1 MNIENM
7 RAFLEIASAGSF
19 QAAAE
24 RLHITQSAI
33 SARIISLEDRL
44 NQKLFLRKR
53 SGIELTEAGFRFSR
67 HAQNCVQSWERAQQ
81 EIALPQSYHNLFSL
95 GIQLNFWDRV
105 ATPWTHWMEQ
115 HAPQYATRIFADYS
129 EKLLS
134 LIRDGMLDL
143 SLVYNVRSSRN
154 LDIELF
160 SEEALVL
167 VSTVSRKLNK
177 DWTPGYVYVDW
188 SEDFL
193 NEHTAAFPD
202 SPSPRLSIGSG
213 AVALAHILKNGGS
226 GYFIETEIRHLIDS
240 KQLFRVNNAPEFKR
254 KSFLVSQRNSSI
266 KSSIEMAAQ
275 GLQAI
280 LKSQIQ

>member
-7 RAFLEIASAGSF
+7 RAFLEITSAGSF
-19 QAAAE
+19 QAGAE

-44 NQKLFLRKR
+44 NQKLFYRKR
-53 SGIELTEAGFRFSR
+53 SGVELTEAGFRFLR

-81 EIALPQSYHNLFSL
+81 EIALPQSYDNLFSL
-95 GIQLNFWDRV
+95 GIQINFWDRIT
-105 ATPWTHWMEQ
+105 APWTQWMEQ
-115 HAPQYATRIFADYS
+115 QAPQYATRIFADYS

-143 SLVYNVRSSRN
+143 SLVYNVRSTRN
-154 LDIELF
+154 LEIELF

-167 VSTVSRKLNK
+167 VSTTSRKLST
-177 DWTPGYVYVDW
+177 DWTPGYVYVNW

-193 NEHTAAFPD
+193 TEHTAAFPD
-202 SPSPRLSIGSG
+202 SPTPRLSIGSG
-213 AVALAHILKNGGS
+213 AVALAHILKHGGS
-226 GYFIETEIRHLIDS
+226 GYFIEAEVRHLLNTQ
-240 KQLFRVNNAPEFKR
+240 QLFRVDNAPEFKR

-266 KSSIEMAAQ
+266 KSSIDVAIQ
-275 GLQAI
+275 GLRAI
-280 LKSQIQ
+280 LN